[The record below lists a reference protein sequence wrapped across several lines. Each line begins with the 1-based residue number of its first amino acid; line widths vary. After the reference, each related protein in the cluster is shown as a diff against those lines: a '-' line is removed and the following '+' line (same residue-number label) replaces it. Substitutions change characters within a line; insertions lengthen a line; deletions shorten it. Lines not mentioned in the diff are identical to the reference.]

1 MFRLRSTRCT
11 NPRIWLPLAAGPLP
25 TGAPRAAVERPRA
38 LGTRDAAGPLGG
50 RGGGR
55 RPARKRPGQLRRR
68 RCGPGKQRRR
78 VSETRGWELRPPLAG
93 PGVSAAVRGA
103 AAGAPYRASAGS
115 PLSAAVSRPP
125 GFRSPLTVPLRTGAG
140 KGGWERGV
148 LGRRRVRVRRRRVAV
163 ADLRGCPCG
172 EGEAPSHSSK
182 GPWASA
188 ASLLESALASSALA
202 FSPWS
207 RDGHGGPVEEIMEG
221 RTSAPSD
228 LISWR
233 LSVRNGESPTK
244 RRQKSDCDRY
254 ICNDEESIGQPK
266 VILTNVLRT
275 KIGRKYAQ
283 AQPKTDANFSDADK
297 LQSNQLPSSPVASL
311 KIWQILNPT
320 LQSLFLF
327 KRQPKVILTNV
338 LRTKIG
344 RKYIDSHLIIG
355 ANLSDADK
363 VQSGQPPSSSVANL
377 QTCQIL
383 SPHESSFLSKRNE
396 HCLRKIDDG
405 PCKLIEPST
414 ESESNNFVITFRK
427 CELQKKENKN
437 YVEEEDKR
445 NKNMN
450 SPSSRKGSGSTDSEK
465 RKRRLS
471 DDCHTHIPEKSLLPP
486 KEQRLSSTQSPG
498 CRNLWE
504 SEQGHGTNLEQD
516 PVPQLLET
524 GRKDTSTQ
532 SCFRSAHGHA
542 KVLGAESPPRNLLE
556 KQLPELPAGDK
567 NTVSPRVSALREL
580 KVDRTQCLG
589 RLRNR
594 ICRGNRPLVS
604 VEPIVLSSDDEDDSS
619 EPKCAELLQD
629 NITENEEIDQESD
642 LLFSK
647 MLLEDR
653 VESHTEEIL
662 MDSNEV
668 KHPVTLPSG
677 STPSEERKQAL
688 EITFASLYIGKF
700 KWSAAGHAR
709 FTTKHITI
717 PFQVALNK
725 NITLTVDTLDLRR
738 FGLWK
743 SDSGS
748 SRTIIFLWL
757 SVDYVEKI
765 ETQLGKSVFCK
776 SSRSSEFV
784 FLELSQLLTEWEE
797 VKLTELITDVS
808 KRNRAPDLPEVLSLK
823 QAFPLFKDLSAEESS
838 FMSCYNNLL
847 KQCVPKENISNVH
860 KPAFQE
866 SKLKVARPSYALSN
880 KQNSGC
886 YSISLSSALSEEWK
900 EVRKAGAVKN
910 LIVYPPPPA
919 KGGLGVTREDLE
931 CLEYGEF
938 LNDVIIDFYLKYLLL
953 EKAPKHLADRTH
965 IFSSFFYK
973 CLTRTEKNSEGDP
986 KVTPAQR
993 RHKRV
998 RTWTRHINIFN
1009 KDYIFVP
1016 VNEESHWY
1024 IAVICFPWL
1033 EEAVYEEC
1041 PHQASFYHQ
1050 LQDSPLQS
1058 EDSQSTTANSESA
1071 FPGNCKDGDMDA
1083 NRSLFPR
1090 GDNHV
1095 AVVLNSDISQNSS
1108 INSRRQ
1114 ICKRPCILI
1123 LDSLKAGS
1131 WQNTVQVLR
1140 EYLEAEWEA
1149 KRKTQ
1154 REFSKSTMMD
1164 FCPRVPKQDNS
1175 SDCGVYL
1182 LQYVESFFQNPIDNF
1197 EQPMHLEKWF
1207 PRQVIRSKREEIRDL
1222 ILQLHF
1228 RQHSGSSS

>member
-1 MFRLRSTRCT
+1 
-11 NPRIWLPLAAGPLP
+11 
-25 TGAPRAAVERPRA
+25 
-38 LGTRDAAGPLGG
+38 
-50 RGGGR
+50 
-55 RPARKRPGQLRRR
+55 
-68 RCGPGKQRRR
+68 
-78 VSETRGWELRPPLAG
+78 
-93 PGVSAAVRGA
+93 
-103 AAGAPYRASAGS
+103 
-115 PLSAAVSRPP
+115 
-125 GFRSPLTVPLRTGAG
+125 
-140 KGGWERGV
+140 
-148 LGRRRVRVRRRRVAV
+148 
-163 ADLRGCPCG
+163 
-172 EGEAPSHSSK
+172 
-182 GPWASA
+182 
-188 ASLLESALASSALA
+188 
-202 FSPWS
+202 
-207 RDGHGGPVEEIMEG
+207 
-221 RTSAPSD
+221 
-228 LISWR
+228 
-233 LSVRNGESPTK
+233 
-244 RRQKSDCDRY
+244 
-254 ICNDEESIGQPK
+254 QPK

-283 AQPKTDANFSDADK
+283 VQPKTDANFSDADK
-297 LQSNQLPSSPVASL
+297 LQSNQLPSSSVASL

-320 LQSLFLF
+320 LQSLFLS

-344 RKYIDSHLIIG
+344 RKYIDSHVIID

-383 SPHESSFLSKRNE
+383 SPPHERSFLSKRNE
-396 HCLRKIDDG
+396 HCLRKTDDG
-405 PCKLIEPST
+405 LCKLIEPSK
-414 ESESNNFVITFRK
+414 ESESNNFVVTFRK
-427 CELQKKENKN
+427 RELQKKENKN
-437 YVEEEDKR
+437 CVEEEGKR

-450 SPSSRKGSGSTDSEK
+450 SVGWKGSDSADSEK

-471 DDCHTHIPEKSLLPP
+471 DDHNAHIPEKSLLPP
-486 KEQRLSSTQSPG
+486 KEQRLSSARSPG
-498 CRNLWE
+498 CRNLRE
-504 SEQGHGTNLEQD
+504 DEQGRGTNLEQE

-524 GRKDTSTQ
+524 GRKDASTQ
-532 SCFRSAHGHA
+532 SHFSSARGCA
-542 KVLGAESPPRNLLE
+542 EVPGAESPPRNLLE
-556 KQLPELPAGDK
+556 KQLPASAKAAD
-567 NTVSPRVSALREL
+567 SPGVSALGERRG
-580 KVDRTQCLG
+580 DPARRPG
-589 RLRNR
+589 GLRSR
-594 ICRGNRPLVS
+594 SCRGNRPLVS
-604 VEPIVLSSDDEDDSS
+604 LEPIILSSDDEDDSS
-619 EPKCAELLQD
+619 EPKCTEPLQD
-629 NITENEEIDQESD
+629 DITDNQEIDHESD

-653 VESHTEEIL
+653 VESHTEQIL
-662 MDSNEV
+662 MESNET
-668 KHPVTLPSG
+668 KCPVTLPSD
-677 STPSEERKQAL
+677 SIPSEEKKRAL
-688 EITFASLYIGKF
+688 EIAFAGLYIGKF
-700 KWSAAGHAR
+700 KWSPTGHAR

-725 NITLTVDTLDLRR
+725 NIKLTVDTLDLRR

-743 SDSGS
+743 SDGGS

-757 SVDYVEKI
+757 SADCVEKI

-776 SSRSSEFV
+776 SSKSSEFV
-784 FLELSQLLTEWEE
+784 FLELSQPLAEWEE

-808 KRNRAPDLPEVLSLK
+808 KKNRAPDLSEALSLK

-838 FMSCYNNLL
+838 FMNCNKNLL
-847 KQCVPKENISNVH
+847 RQCMPKDNTSSVH
-860 KPAFQE
+860 EPAFQE
-866 SKLKVARPSYALSN
+866 LKPKVARPSYALSN

-886 YSISLSSALSEEWK
+886 YSISLSSALNEEWK
-900 EVRKAGAVKN
+900 EVREAGAVKN

-986 KVTPAQR
+986 KVTAAQR

-998 RTWTRHINIFN
+998 RTWTRHINIFS

-1041 PHQASFYHQ
+1041 PHQASFDDQ
-1050 LQDSPLQS
+1050 LQESVLQS
-1058 EDSQSTTANSESA
+1058 EKESPSTTVSSVLA
-1071 FPGNCKDGDMDA
+1071 FSGNCKDGEMDA
-1083 NRSLFPR
+1083 NRCLFSKGR
-1090 GDNHV
+1090 KIQLLSFAFIV
-1095 AVVLNSDISQNSS
+1095 Y
-1108 INSRRQ
+1108 
-1114 ICKRPCILI
+1114 RPCILV

-1149 KRKTQ
+1149 KRKTR

-1197 EQPMHLEKWF
+1197 EQPMHLDKWF

-1228 RQHSGSSS
+1228 QQQSGSSS